1 MIFIIIDDLNHHD
14 LMIMIR
20 TDVRKLQDVR
30 SHEAGVNIVLT
41 NPDIL
46 QVHFNINII
55 ININININMI
65 IFFSDEHLHLHL
77 LAVQRRGRRRRG
89 EQSGTNL
96 VQVSYD
102 DGEDDEDDGEDD
114 DDDGEDEDDDG

>member
-1 MIFIIIDDLNHHD
+1 
-14 LMIMIR
+14 MIMIR

-55 ININININMI
+55 INININMI

-89 EQSGTNL
+89 EQPGTNL
-96 VQVSYD
+96 VQVSYG
-102 DGEDDEDDGEDD
+102 DGEDDHGDW
-114 DDDGEDEDDDG
+114 